1 MTTDEREDEN
11 GAAKDAPADGTAD
24 TGGEE
29 SGAGASV
36 DAREAGAE
44 DSDADDA
51 PPAAALGT
59 RLLGIE
65 RYIQGAYAVLAL
77 LLFWVFQQSVVLFW
91 NLFAEPNVFVATAIG
106 AVAALGATVFLYRHE
121 RFHQLT
127 REIALELPNASKNQS
142 LDRRGISWATA
153 AGRRAPLGQQARL
166 WQSTLRSTSRR
177 AQNRA
182 FSTATTSR
190 AEHYASARARRH
202 PACATSP
209 RRTCL
214 STALV

>member
-29 SGAGASV
+29 SGAGALV
-36 DAREAGAE
+36 DARAAGAE

-127 REIALELPNASKNQS
+127 REIALELSKVTWPS
-142 LDRRGISWATA
+142 REETRVSTVVVIVTSVVAALYLGVFDALWSALTDLLYTA
-153 AGRRAPLGQQARL
+153 
-166 WQSTLRSTSRR
+166 
-177 AQNRA
+177 
-182 FSTATTSR
+182 
-190 AEHYASARARRH
+190 
-202 PACATSP
+202 
-209 RRTCL
+209 
-214 STALV
+214 